1 MDRGGLQLHA
11 APGGG
16 RRAGVDGDHVV
27 ALADDLGKGGHR
39 EIRRAHEDDAQAH
52 APASRLAAFLNL
64 VITRSRLSF
73 DR

>member
-1 MDRGGLQLHA
+1 MPRPAAAGG
-11 APGGG
+11 
-16 RRAGVDGDHVV
+16 AGVDGHDVV
-27 ALADDLGKGGHR
+27 ALADDLGEGGHR